1 MFGLST
7 LVKVIFESFR
17 QAFQSLISNK
27 MRSFLSL
34 LGICIGIF
42 CIIGVL
48 SAVDSLEDYVRMSFD
63 RIGSDVVY
71 IQKFS
76 WEEDPERSYWK
87 WMKRPNPDYSD
98 YEALKKR
105 LKSADDVAF
114 YIPVGMRTAK
124 YRSSSV
130 EGGFLLA
137 GTQSVGKVLNL
148 EMTEGRYFTPNE
160 ATMASPKVVIGSTI
174 AEELFGALEPIGKK
188 VKVSGKKLEV
198 IGVIEKSEGL
208 GIMNFDE
215 AILISYEFAKNFIN
229 VKSKF
234 SFGTALAVKAAE
246 GVPLK
251 ELKSEAE
258 GILRAHRRL
267 KPKEESNFAA
277 NELSTFSKILDGF
290 FGVLNMAGFIIGIFS
305 LIVGMFSVA
314 NIMFVSVKERTNLI
328 GVKMALGAKRYVIL
342 LEFLIESV
350 ILCIIGGLVGMLF
363 IFIGLK
369 AISAALDFNL
379 YIDIGNTI
387 LGLTVSIIVGVIS
400 GVIPAMQAA
409 RMNPVDAIRA

>member
-1 MFGLST
+1 MLT
-7 LVKVIFESFR
+7 VVKVFFESLR
-17 QAFQSLISNK
+17 QAYQSLVSNK

-76 WEEDPERSYWK
+76 WEEDPGQNYWK

-98 YEALKKR
+98 YTALKKR
-105 LKSADDVAF
+105 MKTAGDIAY
-114 YIPVGMRTAK
+114 YIPVGMRTTK
-124 YRSSSV
+124 YRSNSV
-130 EGGFLLA
+130 EGGFLIA
-137 GTQSVGKVLNL
+137 GTQSVGNVLNL
-148 EMTEGRYFTPNE
+148 ELDKGRFFSPTE
-160 ATMASPKVVIGSTI
+160 ASTAKSKVVIGNTI
-174 AEELFGALEPIGKK
+174 AEELFGTIDPLGKK
-188 VKVSGKKLEV
+188 VKIAGNQMEV
-198 IGVIEKSEGL
+198 IGVLTKSEGL

-215 AILISYEFAKNFIN
+215 ALVISYEFGKKFIN

-234 SFGTALAVKAAE
+234 SFGSALAVKAAP
-246 GVPLK
+246 GIPLK

-258 GILRAHRRL
+258 GVLRAHRRL
-267 KPKEESNFAA
+267 KPKEDSNFAA

-342 LEFLIESV
+342 LEFLIESI
-350 ILCIIGGLVGMLF
+350 ILCVIGGIIGMLL
-363 IFIGLK
+363 IFVSLK
-369 AISAALDFNL
+369 AIGSFLDFDL
-379 YIDIGNTI
+379 YIDIGNAL
-387 LGLTVSIIVGVIS
+387 LGLVVSIIVGVAS
-400 GVIPAMQAA
+400 GVIPALQAS

>member
-7 LVKVIFESFR
+7 LIKVIFESFR

-76 WEEDPERSYWK
+76 WEEDPERNCWK

-148 EMTEGRYFTPNE
+148 EMAKGRYFTPNE
-160 ATMASPKVVIGSTI
+160 ATMASPKVVLGTTI

-188 VKVSGKKLEV
+188 MKVGGKKLEV

-234 SFGTALAVKAAE
+234 SFGTALAVKAGE

-258 GILRAHRRL
+258 GILRAHRRI